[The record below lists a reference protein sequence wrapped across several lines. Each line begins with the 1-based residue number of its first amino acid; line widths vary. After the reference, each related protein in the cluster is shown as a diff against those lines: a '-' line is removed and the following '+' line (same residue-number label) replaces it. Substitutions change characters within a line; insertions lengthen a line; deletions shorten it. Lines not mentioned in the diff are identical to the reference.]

1 MVENSKQSIIKLL
14 RNNKELRKNDMKLLK
29 KVSRK
34 FPFFLP
40 VKVLKLVLAKKY
52 QTIDYNKILRSTSI
66 NITDRIHLYNLLNN
80 DLLKNDEKQS
90 LIDEL
95 KKINYEKEVSFLDWL
110 SESKPTPNSSF
121 EQVKKSLS
129 NRLDIHDLK
138 AKKHVKTKKIKKQ
151 DYMTET
157 LAKIYVKQGK
167 YEDALKAYKI
177 LCLKYPEKISL
188 FADQIKSIKNK
199 LKNNNV

>member
-14 RNNKELRKNDMKLLK
+14 RNNKELKKNDMKLLK
-29 KVSRK
+29 KVSKK

-52 QTIDYNKILRSTSI
+52 QTIDYNKILKSTST

-95 KKINYEKEVSFLDWL
+95 KKINYEKEASFLDWL
-110 SESKPTPNSSF
+110 SESKPTPNSTF

-167 YEDALKAYKI
+167 YEEALKAYKI

-188 FADQIKSIKNK
+188 FADQIKIIKK
-199 LKNNNV
+199 QIKKQ

>member
-14 RNNKELRKNDMKLLK
+14 RNNKELKKNDMKLLK
-29 KVSRK
+29 KVSKK

-80 DLLKNDEKQS
+80 DLLRNDEKQS

-95 KKINYEKEVSFLDWL
+95 KKINYEKEASFLDWL
-110 SESKPTPNSSF
+110 SESKPTPNSTF

-188 FADQIKSIKNK
+188 FADQIKIIKK
-199 LKNNNV
+199 QIKKQ

>member
-14 RNNKELRKNDMKLLK
+14 RNNKELKKNDMKLLK
-29 KVSRK
+29 KVSKK

-40 VKVLKLVLAKKY
+40 VKVLKLVLAKKH
-52 QTIDYNKILRSTSI
+52 QTIDYNKILKSTSI

-90 LIDEL
+90 LIDDL
-95 KKINYEKEVSFLDWL
+95 KKINYKKEASFLDWL
-110 SESKPTPNSSF
+110 SESKPTPNTSF

-138 AKKHVKTKKIKKQ
+138 VKKHEKNKKIKKQ

-188 FADQIKSIKNK
+188 FADQIKIIKK
-199 LKNNNV
+199 QIKKQ

>member
-14 RNNKELRKNDMKLLK
+14 RNNKELKKNDMKLLK
-29 KVSRK
+29 KVSKK

-52 QTIDYNKILRSTSI
+52 QTIDYNKILKSTSI

-80 DLLKNDEKQS
+80 DILKNDEKQS

-110 SESKPTPNSSF
+110 SESKPTPNSSL
-121 EQVKKSLS
+121 EQIKKSFS
-129 NRLDIHDLK
+129 SRLDINDLK
-138 AKKHVKTKKIKKQ
+138 AKKHAKNKKIKKQ

-157 LAKIYVKQGK
+157 LAKIYIKQGK

-188 FADQIKSIKNK
+188 FADQIKIIKNK

>member
-14 RNNKELRKNDMKLLK
+14 RNNKELKKNDMKLLK
-29 KVSRK
+29 KVSKK

-110 SESKPTPNSSF
+110 SESKPTPNSTSN
-121 EQVKKSLS
+121 QLKKSLS

-138 AKKHVKTKKIKKQ
+138 AKKHVITKKIKKQ

-188 FADQIKSIKNK
+188 FADQIKIIKK
-199 LKNNNV
+199 QIKKQ

>member
-14 RNNKELRKNDMKLLK
+14 RNNKELKKNDMKLLK
-29 KVSRK
+29 KVSKK

-95 KKINYEKEVSFLDWL
+95 KKINYEKEATFLDWL
-110 SESKPTPNSSF
+110 SESKPTPNSTF

-129 NRLDIHDLK
+129 NRFDIHDLK
-138 AKKHVKTKKIKKQ
+138 AKKHVKNKKIKKQ

-188 FADQIKSIKNK
+188 FADQIKIIKK
-199 LKNNNV
+199 QIKKQ

>member
-1 MVENSKQSIIKLL
+1 MVENSKQSILKLL
-14 RNNKELRKNDMKLLK
+14 RNNKELKKNDMKLLK
-29 KVSRK
+29 KVSKK

-52 QTIDYNKILRSTSI
+52 QTIDYNKILRSTSL

-95 KKINYEKEVSFLDWL
+95 KKINYEKEASFLDWL
-110 SESKPTPNSSF
+110 SESKPTPKSTF

-188 FADQIKSIKNK
+188 FADQIKIIKK
-199 LKNNNV
+199 QIKKQ

>member
-14 RNNKELRKNDMKLLK
+14 RNNKELKKNDMKLLK
-29 KVSRK
+29 KVSKK

-40 VKVLKLVLAKKY
+40 VKVLKLVLSKKY
-52 QTIDYNKILRSTSI
+52 QTIDYNKILRSTSL
-66 NITDRIHLYNLLNN
+66 NITDRIHLYNLLN
-80 DLLKNDEKQS
+80 NDEKQS

-95 KKINYEKEVSFLDWL
+95 KKINYEKEASFLDWL
-110 SESKPTPNSSF
+110 SESKPTPKSTF

-151 DYMTET
+151 NYLVLASPKT
-157 LAKIYVKQGK
+157 LEQHQDTRQATY
-167 YEDALKAYKI
+167 L
-177 LCLKYPEKISL
+177 
-188 FADQIKSIKNK
+188 KNK
-199 LKNNNV
+199 RQVR

>member
-14 RNNKELRKNDMKLLK
+14 RNNKELKKNDMKLLK
-29 KVSRK
+29 KVSKK

-95 KKINYEKEVSFLDWL
+95 KKINYEKEASFLDWL
-110 SESKPTPNSSF
+110 SESKPTPKSTF

-167 YEDALKAYKI
+167 YEEALKAYKI

-188 FADQIKSIKNK
+188 FADQIKIIKK
-199 LKNNNV
+199 QIKKQ